1 MSWGTEVE
9 IERRNRI
16 ILSIAAYSYE
26 FESES
31 LISDAD
37 YDELSRRIRPEIK
50 TGNKKLDAFF
60 QKHFTSHTGMWI
72 HKHPEF
78 DKLKRKYIMV
88 REIGIKI

>member
-37 YDELSRRIRPEIK
+37 YDELSRRIRPEIE

-60 QKHFTSHTGMWI
+60 SKTF
-72 HKHPEF
+72 
-78 DKLKRKYIMV
+78 YITYRYV
-88 REIGIKI
+88 DTQTPRV